1 MSVTTH
7 LLHSTYHDNPV
18 HHPSVVG
25 HQTVSI
31 IYPKSKQNQ
40 RGTQTGRK
48 ILIIS
53 VASLSLLLLAFF
65 AVRIMEPTSFTTN
78 AEDQAEA
85 AKLKARLKE
94 KKAPS
99 GISTSTFRP
108 LSPVKIASG
117 THKYVLI
124 SAHEP
129 GGSKEER
136 YFVTSK
142 KGAQYHR
149 NAADP
154 FVHHLEEHG
163 YEDIQITGGGRILL
177 DEDAKKISIYGFSYG
192 FGLANHS
199 ISKLTV
205 LEDERYANFD
215 ITTSDEGY

>member
-1 MSVTTH
+1 
-7 LLHSTYHDNPV
+7 
-18 HHPSVVG
+18 
-25 HQTVSI
+25 
-31 IYPKSKQNQ
+31 
-40 RGTQTGRK
+40 
-48 ILIIS
+48 
-53 VASLSLLLLAFF
+53 
-65 AVRIMEPTSFTTN
+65 MEPASFTTN

-94 KKAPS
+94 KKSPS
-99 GISTSTFRP
+99 GVSTSTFRP
-108 LSPVKIASG
+108 LSRVKIASG

-129 GGSKEER
+129 GSKEEQ